1 MDFLLIYIMSIQR
14 IMKRLKYTRY
24 IYANSLAMM
33 GSGILKYLMDAR
45 TTTVFGSIYILLRIN
60 RID

>member
-1 MDFLLIYIMSIQR
+1 MDFLLIYIMSSQR

-24 IYANSLAMM
+24 IYANSLTM

-45 TTTVFGSIYILLRIN
+45 TTVVGSIIN
-60 RID
+60 MLHIN